1 MTKIIA
7 FFERWSSFKFNDF
20 GLALGMDL
28 RFYTSVAKGLKVK
41 SRKVLGLTPT
51 FVEVTAEKLVGEA
64 ILVNPLPPP
73 LS

>member
-1 MTKIIA
+1 
-7 FFERWSSFKFNDF
+7 
-20 GLALGMDL
+20 MDL
-28 RFYTSVAKGLKVK
+28 RFYISVAKGLKVK